1 MASPARQRR
10 PVAFLAFLA
19 AVIMAIVV
27 AVQFYGRQ
35 SGHSRQPLPLAGGEC
50 RRLPRVKRYVPS
62 AWEAEW
68 YAAGRAVTAND
79 SAPCTMLTDNPDH
92 VEAWLEGAAAGAEAL
107 NSGELDPQVFST
119 FVFEDPCLPEARIT
133 AAIEPLVGHF
143 RHPKAP
149 NCLGEAAPV
158 GIQARDYLILGSEL
172 TQNDFAKVYPGR
184 KLLFDFGT
192 SYFSTSLKWLL
203 DTYGKAGIQFDEMWA
218 WEVKLFE
225 PERYWSGVPAH
236 VKPSLHFYDVGIVG
250 DTSSREHP
258 INYIKAV
265 ARPGDFV
272 VVKLDIDN
280 VELEMAFM
288 KEVLEDAQLRSLIS
302 EMMFEMH
309 YSHRDMEPWFGQPN
323 GTYTNVLELF
333 HALRKAGLRLH
344 YWP

>member
-92 VEAWLEGAAAGAEAL
+92 VEAWVEGAAAGAEAL

-143 RHPKAP
+143 RCGGCCCSVQTACAAAAAHACHASLGAALAPPCWWGARILQRCDENWSDRQHWFVAWGRTRSRPGLRQRSGRSATNTQPPPTAVHCRHPKAP

-158 GIQARDYLILGSEL
+158 GIQAR
-172 TQNDFAKVYPGR
+172 
-184 KLLFDFGT
+184 
-192 SYFSTSLKWLL
+192 
-203 DTYGKAGIQFDEMWA
+203 
-218 WEVKLFE
+218 
-225 PERYWSGVPAH
+225 
-236 VKPSLHFYDVGIVG
+236 
-250 DTSSREHP
+250 
-258 INYIKAV
+258 
-265 ARPGDFV
+265 
-272 VVKLDIDN
+272 
-280 VELEMAFM
+280 
-288 KEVLEDAQLRSLIS
+288 
-302 EMMFEMH
+302 
-309 YSHRDMEPWFGQPN
+309 
-323 GTYTNVLELF
+323 
-333 HALRKAGLRLH
+333 
-344 YWP
+344 